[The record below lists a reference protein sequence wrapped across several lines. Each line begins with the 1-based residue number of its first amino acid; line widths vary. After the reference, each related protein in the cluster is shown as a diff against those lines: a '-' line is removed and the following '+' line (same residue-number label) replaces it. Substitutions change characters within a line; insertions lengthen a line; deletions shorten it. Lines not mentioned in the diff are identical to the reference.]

1 MYNIL
6 FISISQGI
14 CETLLN
20 IQEIGWLSIKL
31 YKLK

>member
-20 IQEIGWLSIKL
+20 IQEIGWLSKL